1 MIESKLEELFNSI
14 ENSPKY
20 KAYKKMEQILDKD
33 KELKELIDEIK
44 VLEKKATYLENI
56 GDEEYIL
63 VDEVIKEK
71 AECLKNKQIY
81 IEYLNKMEEFNN
93 ELSLSSKMINDYIE
107 EKV

>member
-1 MIESKLEELFNSI
+1 M
-14 ENSPKY
+14 
-20 KAYKKMEQILDKD
+20 
-33 KELKELIDEIK
+33 
-44 VLEKKATYLENI
+44 
-56 GDEEYIL
+56 
-63 VDEVIKEK
+63 IKEK